1 MISNE
6 LIKYSLKN
14 LWIRKG
20 RSFLTILSIFVGIAT
35 IFIFIS
41 YGLGLYIYI
50 QDFTTG
56 SSIDKVLVYAKGSGV
71 PGLDS
76 TFKLEDGDVKA
87 VEDTSGVLEAS
98 GSYFKVAQVKQK
110 KDSVYT
116 FIIGYDPDNP
126 IMMDS
131 FDVGLEKGRWLR
143 SNDKGKA
150 ILGYNYMIPDRIF
163 PRAYNIGDKIEIQE
177 ADVEII
183 GFLEEI
189 GSPTDDSQIY
199 TTNEYLLDLYPNE
212 EISYGML
219 IAQVDIDDI
228 DSVVEKIE
236 KNLRKHRGLEEGKE
250 DFYAQSFKD
259 LIESFSIVLNGVVG
273 FIILI
278 ALISVLVSAI
288 NTANTMI
295 TSVLERTKEIGVMKA
310 IGATNSEVF
319 KIFLFESLFLG
330 SVAGIL
336 GVLFGW
342 LLAYTGG
349 VILNNLGWGFLSP
362 YFPMYLFLGC
372 IAFAALT
379 GAISGAIPSYQAS
392 KLKPVDTLRYE

>member
-1 MISNE
+1 MLSTE

-14 LWIRKG
+14 LWTRKG
-20 RSFLTILSIFVGIAT
+20 RSLLTIFSIFVGIAT
-35 IFIFIS
+35 VFIFIS
-41 YGLGLYIYI
+41 FGLGLYAYI

-56 SSIDKVLVYAKGSGV
+56 SSVDKVLIYSKTTGM
-71 PGLDS
+71 PGLDD
-76 TFKLEDGDVKA
+76 TFKLDEGDLEA
-87 VEDTSGVLEAS
+87 VEDTSGVFKAS
-98 GSYFKVAQVKQK
+98 GSYFRVAQVKQK
-110 KDSVYT
+110 KEGVYT
-116 FIIGYDPDNP
+116 FITGYDPDNP

-131 FDVGLEKGRWLR
+131 FDVGIEKGRWLK
-143 SNDKGKA
+143 SSDDGKA
-150 ILGYNYMIPDRIF
+150 ILGYNYMIPDKIF
-163 PRAYNIGDKIEIQE
+163 SRAYDVGDKIEIQGV
-177 ADVEII
+177 DVEVT

-199 TTNEYLLDLYPNE
+199 VTNDYLLDLYPDE
-212 EISYGML
+212 DLSYGML
-219 IAQVDIDDI
+219 IAQVDVNDI
-228 DSVVEKIE
+228 DSVVDKIE

-259 LIESFSIVLNGVVG
+259 LIETFSVVLNGVVG

-319 KIFLFESLFLG
+319 NIFLFESLFLG

-342 LLAYTGG
+342 LLAYIGG
-349 VILNNLGWGFLSP
+349 VILDNLGWGFLSP
-362 YFPMYLFLGC
+362 SFPLYLFLGC

-379 GAISGAIPSYQAS
+379 GAISGALPSYQAS